1 MSLMFLVMRS
11 AFLPHDFAAAFDFQS
26 CNESQTYAHISCA
39 AERRKTP
46 PHTKACTQT
55 HTAKLNLGN
64 KLIWPERTFWPYM
77 EC

>member
-11 AFLPHDFAAAFDFQS
+11 AFLPHEFAAAFDFQS

-46 PHTKACTQT
+46 PYVQPTHVHTDTHCKA
-55 HTAKLNLGN
+55 
-64 KLIWPERTFWPYM
+64 
-77 EC
+77 